1 MDWLRITRRFSH
13 QSIRLDYRELY
24 ATVLIAMKKAIVL
37 NARWAGNGKAIVN
50 LSNGETVWLSI
61 AQLQGFGISVPQ
73 AMQGGELSYRY
84 MAIGEQL
91 ISGGVVTK
99 ADTLLDINSV
109 SFFSE
114 ELTTQAFEANAEL
127 FKSQAKAQL
136 TEASD
141 LRSKNR
147 TALMARLKAVKDA
160 GNANATSATTPPTPN
175 TPKKVKV
182 DAQGHPVLDDKGNEV
197 LED

>member
-1 MDWLRITRRFSH
+1 
-13 QSIRLDYRELY
+13 
-24 ATVLIAMKKAIVL
+24 MKKAIVL

-50 LSNGETVWLSI
+50 LSNGQTVWLSV

-73 AMQGGELSYRY
+73 AMVGGELSYRF

-147 TALMARLKAVKDA
+147 TALMARMQAAKNAGNANANGTTTPPAGATPANAGKEPLALDEKAVKDA
-160 GNANATSATTPPTPN
+160 GNANASNAGAPSGQPAN
-175 TPKKVKV
+175 AV
-182 DAQGHPVLDDKGNEV
+182 VLDEQGKGE
-197 LED
+197 E

>member
-1 MDWLRITRRFSH
+1 
-13 QSIRLDYRELY
+13 
-24 ATVLIAMKKAIVL
+24 MKKAIVL
-37 NARWAGNGKAIVN
+37 NARWAGNGKAIIN
-50 LSNGETVWLSI
+50 LHNGQTVWLSA

-73 AMQGGELSYRY
+73 AMVGGELSYRF

-99 ADTLLDINSV
+99 ADTLLDVNSV

-114 ELTTQAFEANAEL
+114 ELTTQAFETNAEL
-127 FKSQAKAQL
+127 FKSQAKTALDNATDLRAKNRAQL
-136 TEASD
+136 MQRLEEAK
-141 LRSKNR
+141 R
-147 TALMARLKAVKDA
+147 KAA
-160 GNANATSATTPPTPN
+160 GNPAPTPN
-175 TPKKVKV
+175 APKKVKV